1 MLSSDDWSKA
11 MRNLLVM
18 GVLIAIAAPAIA
30 QTVEHARA
38 SMSHQRVRQH
48 VIVRPDQ
55 GARPPARFAVPGW
68 SDEQTRRWLDNA
80 TSCEYCG

>member
-1 MLSSDDWSKA
+1 
-11 MRNLLVM
+11 MRNLLVV
-18 GVLIAIAAPAIA
+18 GVLITIAAPASA
-30 QTVEHARA
+30 QTGERTGT

-55 GARPPARFAVPGW
+55 GARPPARFSVPGW
-68 SDEQTRRWLDNA
+68 SDEDTRRWLDNA